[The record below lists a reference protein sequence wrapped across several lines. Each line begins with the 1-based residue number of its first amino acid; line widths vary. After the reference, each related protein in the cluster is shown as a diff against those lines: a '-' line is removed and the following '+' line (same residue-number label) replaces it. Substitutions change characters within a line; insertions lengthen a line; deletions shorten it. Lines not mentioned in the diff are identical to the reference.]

1 MLNKKPTEVDALDLA
16 NLDEKG
22 KPVETRLKDVNSA
35 LSIYATLRKAD
46 EKSAVNRAR
55 IDAMFDGA
63 APYNND
69 KLVATGQSLK
79 TNLNFG
85 ESQRLLDISL
95 SAYVDLYSS
104 LETLVEVRGT
114 QGEASEI
121 KPMED
126 VVSDELTHLMRT
138 WPEFHSSYLR
148 LCTMFIKHGVGIAY
162 FDSPEDWRFRV
173 GGFTDILI
181 PRQTPASENA
191 IDIAVGRRDY
201 LVHELFHFIRNE
213 KAAATVGWNVAEV
226 KRVIQHNVKTTGRG
240 HLGSGSLF
248 TDYEAVQAEMKNND
262 LYTGIQNPQIPV
274 LHFWIREMDG
284 TVSHYICAEDNPKEF
299 LYKKVSRFES
309 PEQAYILFTYGVGSN
324 GTYHSIRGLGQ
335 RIFAHIQTSNRLR
348 CQMIDG
354 AMLGSAV
361 MIQPE
366 TQRAMDELQFTYYG
380 AYAILSP
387 GVNIVE
393 KAIPN
398 LGNSVRPALDDLT
411 QQLQLN
417 TDTVS
422 TYGSN
427 QSSPY
432 RNQMQVVS
440 DMDVSTR
447 LSGSSLNLFYTS
459 WTRLLRE
466 VVRRVVVA
474 KKNDPAIKDFFRR
487 CADRGVPEAFI
498 KTLDLSKTR
507 AVRSIGSGSYANRLV
522 ALRELQGISGQ
533 FDEIGRRNLTRDI
546 VATRVGH
553 DLADRYVPANVE
565 PRPSIDV
572 KIAFLENQQL
582 MQGQAVPVI
591 GSEMHGTHLQ
601 LHVPALNQLIEA
613 LNTGQADPM
622 QTLGSIQAFYQH
634 VSETLQFAGQDAA
647 LQGVTA
653 SAKQVLQYAEE
664 VINNTMK
671 SLEKM
676 QRDAAQN
683 PEAQGDGSMEQG
695 AGSPPVDL
703 KIQQA
708 QIQMDITRQKAEL
721 DMELKQRKFEQEQ
734 AMRDAEAALKF
745 RENMGV

>member
-1 MLNKKPTEVDALDLA
+1 
-16 NLDEKG
+16 
-22 KPVETRLKDVNSA
+22 
-35 LSIYATLRKAD
+35 
-46 EKSAVNRAR
+46 
-55 IDAMFDGA
+55 
-63 APYNND
+63 
-69 KLVATGQSLK
+69 
-79 TNLNFG
+79 
-85 ESQRLLDISL
+85 
-95 SAYVDLYSS
+95 
-104 LETLVEVRGT
+104 
-114 QGEASEI
+114 
-121 KPMED
+121 
-126 VVSDELTHLMRT
+126 
-138 WPEFHSSYLR
+138 
-148 LCTMFIKHGVGIAY
+148 
-162 FDSPEDWRFRV
+162 
-173 GGFTDILI
+173 
-181 PRQTPASENA
+181 
-191 IDIAVGRRDY
+191 
-201 LVHELFHFIRNE
+201 
-213 KAAATVGWNVAEV
+213 
-226 KRVIQHNVKTTGRG
+226 
-240 HLGSGSLF
+240 
-248 TDYEAVQAEMKNND
+248 
-262 LYTGIQNPQIPV
+262 
-274 LHFWIREMDG
+274 
-284 TVSHYICAEDNPKEF
+284 
-299 LYKKVSRFES
+299 
-309 PEQAYILFTYGVGSN
+309 
-324 GTYHSIRGLGQ
+324 
-335 RIFAHIQTSNRLR
+335 
-348 CQMIDG
+348 
-354 AMLGSAV
+354 
-361 MIQPE
+361 
-366 TQRAMDELQFTYYG
+366 
-380 AYAILSP
+380 
-387 GVNIVE
+387 
-393 KAIPN
+393 
-398 LGNSVRPALDDLT
+398 
-411 QQLQLN
+411 
-417 TDTVS
+417 
-422 TYGSN
+422 
-427 QSSPY
+427 
-432 RNQMQVVS
+432 MQVVS

-487 CADRGVPEAFI
+487 CADRGVPESFI

-553 DLADRYVPANVE
+553 DLADRYVPANAE
-565 PRPSIDV
+565 PRPTIDV

-582 MQGQAVPVI
+582 ALGQAIPVI

-622 QTLGSIQAFYQH
+622 QSLGSIQAFYQH
-634 VSETLQFAGQDAA
+634 VSETLQFAGQDAS

-683 PEAQGDGSMEQG
+683 PEAQGDGSVEQG